1 MIKFMLDT
9 NIVSYTIRNKP
20 AEIREAFTA
29 HHGQMCISSVTLMEL
44 IFGAERHPQTETLM
58 STIES
63 MVSRL
68 EVRHF
73 DDAAAVHT
81 GEIRAELA
89 AQGKRIGPYDA
100 MIAGHARA
108 SGLIVITNNT
118 KEFSRVSGLR
128 VDDWVAQ

>member
-1 MIKFMLDT
+1 ML
-9 NIVSYTIRNKP
+9 VLCK
-20 AEIREAFTA
+20 
-29 HHGQMCISSVTLMEL
+29 
-44 IFGAERHPQTETLM
+44 M

-68 EVRHF
+68 EVRHV

-89 AQGKRIGPYDA
+89 AHGKPIGPYNA